1 MPSELASV
9 LASVGRWDHHIALWL
24 NQYVGNLPALDRFV
38 YDIAASPLLKGG
50 LFMAFLWWQW
60 FRRDEAR
67 SQRREI
73 VLTALAGAIIA
84 IGVARTLQLALPFR
98 ERPLHDTALALTM
111 PSGMNPETLDG
122 WSSLPSDHAV
132 LFFALATAVF
142 RLHRGAGIA
151 AFLWTALAVCLPRLY
166 LGYHYASDVLS
177 GAVIGIGVMSLSL
190 AILQPRL
197 LARPLLRWER
207 AHATSF
213 YCLAFLATLQ
223 LTLLF
228 QDVRMLASDTVSLVQ
243 HVTTPA
249 TQAADKP

>member
-1 MPSELASV
+1 MPFDLPAV

-24 NQYVGNLPALDRFV
+24 NQYVGGLPALDRFV
-38 YDIAASPLLKGG
+38 YDVAASPLLKGG

-60 FRRDEAR
+60 FRRDETR
-67 SQRREI
+67 LQRREI
-73 VLTALAGAIIA
+73 ILTALAGAILAIA
-84 IGVARTLQLALPFR
+84 VARVLQLALPFR
-98 ERPLHDTALALTM
+98 ERPMHEPTLVLAM

-142 RLHRGAGIA
+142 RLCRGVGVA
-151 AFLWTALAVCLPRLY
+151 AFLWTALVVCLPRLY
-166 LGYHYASDVLS
+166 LGYHFASDVVS
-177 GAVIGIGVMSLSL
+177 GAVIGVGLMSLCL
-190 AILQPRL
+190 AFLRPRL

-207 AHATSF
+207 VHETSF

-243 HVTTPA
+243 HVTRPT